1 MKIYIYDTENNEYL
15 YEVEAQIDP
24 LASSKSETIYL
35 MPPNATQIAPKEPKA
50 GYANIFNNGKWEQ
63 IRDERGKTYY
73 DNDNNTI
80 IITELGQEKG
90 LNKEPKVDEKAK
102 QLAEIEAETAEC
114 ENYIRHA
121 LIIGNNA
128 VLENLRAEYKEL
140 IIQREGL
147 K

>member
-1 MKIYIYDTENNEYL
+1 MKRYKNKNNE
-15 YEVEAQIDP
+15 V
-24 LASSKSETIYL
+24 
-35 MPPNATQIAPKEPKA
+35 
-50 GYANIFNNGKWEQ
+50 YA
-63 IRDERGKTYY
+63 Y
-73 DNDNNTI
+73 DDDISQELLNQRI
-80 IITELGQEKG
+80 KELGLTPISDEEASK
-90 LNKEPKVDEKAK
+90 LLAPNVDEKIK
-102 QLAEIEAETAEC
+102 QLSEIEAEIAEC